1 MTCFTVS
8 TLMLEITCPPTQNP
22 RTRKTRRTVVEIETE
37 TITEIEGRTEIGT
50 ETGTTETEIGTGEI
64 GVEIETVTVIEIGT
78 GRETAI
84 GTGEMIGRGSPTLR
98 SLWRRFVLLIILSPP
113 VSNAADIYSSKIID
127 SHHCACEF
135 KTKLLFTN

>member
-37 TITEIEGRTEIGT
+37 MITEIEGRTEIGT

-84 GTGEMIGRGSPTLR
+84 GTGGMTGRGSPTLR
-98 SLWRRFVLLIILSPP
+98 SL
-113 VSNAADIYSSKIID
+113 
-127 SHHCACEF
+127 
-135 KTKLLFTN
+135 

>member
-1 MTCFTVS
+1 MFTVS

-22 RTRKTRRTVVEIETE
+22 RTRKTRRTVEIETE
-37 TITEIEGRTEIGT
+37 TITEIEGRTVIGT
-50 ETGTTETEIGTGEI
+50 ETGTTETEIGTGTGEI
-64 GVEIETVTVIEIGT
+64 GVEIETVTAIEIGT

-98 SLWRRFVLLIILSPP
+98 NLWRRFVLLVNMSPP

-135 KTKLLFTN
+135 